1 LSSSP
6 YRADQVGSY
15 LRPPELLHAR
25 ANFQQGQLARSQL
38 QEAEDSAVLRVLELQ
53 RQAGIDVFTD
63 GEYRRGGWTGGLPQ
77 AVEGFAEPA
86 QSDRQ
91 SPIAMRWRGEHLD
104 LLRGQGRSAPA
115 GSAEPSVALARAG
128 MAAFTGVIAAKLR
141 STGRIYGQ
149 DSAFLKQHAPGP
161 FKITITSPTWYLR
174 QYRPGISDRVYPTP
188 ADALSDLQDITRN
201 EIRALVVD
209 DGVDYVQVDSIRYVF
224 DFTDEERREAW
235 YAMGIDPD
243 QAIEENIRADN
254 AILEGIPR
262 DGVTFGLHM
271 CRGNN
276 RSNYFAEGGYERIAE
291 KAFPTLNFDRFLLEY
306 DTQRAGGFEPLRLVP
321 PGTMVVLG
329 LISTKTAELESQDA
343 LLRRID
349 EASRFV
355 PMENLALSPQCGFA
369 SVLQGNVIT
378 WDDQRRKLELLVDT
392 ARKAWST

>member
-1 LSSSP
+1 
-6 YRADQVGSY
+6 
-15 LRPPELLHAR
+15 
-25 ANFQQGQLARSQL
+25 
-38 QEAEDSAVLRVLELQ
+38 VLRVLELQ

-77 AVEGFAEPA
+77 AVEGFVEPAEP
-86 QSDRQ
+86 DRQ

-104 LLRGQGRSAPA
+104 LLRGQGRAAPA
-115 GSAEPSVALARAG
+115 GTVEPSDALARAG

-174 QYRPGISDRVYPTP
+174 QYRRGISDRVYPTP
-188 ADALSDLQDITRN
+188 ADALGDLQEITRN

-209 DGVDYVQVDSIRYVF
+209 DGVDYLQVDSIRYVF
-224 DFTDEERREAW
+224 DFTDQERRQAW

-291 KAFPTLNFDRFLLEY
+291 KAFPALNFDRFLLEY
-306 DTQRAGGFEPLRLVP
+306 DTQRAGGFEPLRFVP
-321 PGTMVVLG
+321 PGKMVVLG
-329 LISTKTAELESQDA
+329 LISTKTAELESQDT

-349 EASRFV
+349 EASRYV

-369 SVLQGNVIT
+369 SVLQGNAIT

-392 ARKAWST
+392 ARRAWST

>member
-1 LSSSP
+1 VRSSA

-15 LRPPELLHAR
+15 LRPPELLQAR

-38 QEAEDSAVLRVLELQ
+38 REAEDKAVLRVLELQ
-53 RQAGIDVFTD
+53 RHAGMDVFTD

-77 AVEGFAEPA
+77 AVEGFVEPAEP
-86 QSDRQ
+86 DRQ

-104 LLRGQGRSAPA
+104 LLRGQGRAAPA
-115 GSAEPSVALARAG
+115 GTVEPSDALARAG

-174 QYRPGISDRVYPTP
+174 QYRRGISDRVYPTP
-188 ADALSDLQDITRN
+188 ADALGDLQEITRN

-209 DGVDYVQVDSIRYVF
+209 DGVDYLQVDSIRYVF
-224 DFTDEERREAW
+224 DFTDQERRQAW

-291 KAFPTLNFDRFLLEY
+291 KAFPALNFDRFLLEY
-306 DTQRAGGFEPLRLVP
+306 DTQRAGGFEPLRFVP
-321 PGTMVVLG
+321 PGKMVVLG
-329 LISTKTAELESQDA
+329 LISTKTAELESQDT

-349 EASRFV
+349 EASRYV

-369 SVLQGNVIT
+369 SVLQGNAIT

-392 ARKAWST
+392 ARRAWST

>member
-1 LSSSP
+1 VRSSA

-15 LRPPELLHAR
+15 LRPPELLQAR
-25 ANFQQGQLARSQL
+25 ADFQQGQLGRSQL
-38 QEAEDSAVLRVLELQ
+38 REAEDQAVLRVLELQ
-53 RQAGIDVFTD
+53 RHAGMDVFTD

-77 AVEGFAEPA
+77 AVEGFVEPAEP
-86 QSDRQ
+86 DRQ

-104 LLRGQGRSAPA
+104 LLRGQARAAPA
-115 GSAEPSVALARAG
+115 GIAEPSVALARAG
-128 MAAFTGVIAAKLR
+128 MAAFTGVITARLR

-161 FKITITSPTWYLR
+161 FKITMTSPTWYLR
-174 QYRPGISDRVYPTP
+174 QYRRGISDLVYPTP
-188 ADALSDLQDITRN
+188 ADALADLEEITRN

-209 DGVDYVQVDSIRYVF
+209 DGVDYLQVDSIRYVF
-224 DFTDEERREAW
+224 DFTDQERRQAW
-235 YAMGIDPD
+235 YALGIDPD

-262 DGVTFGLHM
+262 DGVTVGLHM

-291 KAFPTLNFDRFLLEY
+291 KAFPALNFDRFLLEY
-306 DTQRAGGFEPLRLVP
+306 DTRRAGGFEPLRFVP
-321 PGTMVVLG
+321 PGKMVVLG
-329 LISTKTAELESQDA
+329 LISTKTAELESQDT

-349 EASRFV
+349 EASRYV
-355 PMENLALSPQCGFA
+355 PMDNLALSPQCGFA
-369 SVLQGNVIT
+369 SVLQGNAIT

-392 ARKAWST
+392 ARRAWGH